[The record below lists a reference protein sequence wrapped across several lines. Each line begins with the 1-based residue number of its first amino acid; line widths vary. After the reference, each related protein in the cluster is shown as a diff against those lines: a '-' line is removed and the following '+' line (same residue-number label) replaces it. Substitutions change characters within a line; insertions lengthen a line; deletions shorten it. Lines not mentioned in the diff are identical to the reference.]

1 MGSFRLIRAGSR
13 ERPPRREVISC
24 PTYSLRA
31 WSRIKPTSNFPKKS
45 RKVSSSYPFEFRYNN
60 SSSSFMRFNRM
71 VINEVNGYCCR
82 EKLSRGKER
91 SFSFRSQIATKYRD
105 EKRREGFLISKIGI
119 RSSVVRGE
127 TRDTSHDSARNFSVI
142 I

>member
-1 MGSFRLIRAGSR
+1 
-13 ERPPRREVISC
+13 
-24 PTYSLRA
+24 
-31 WSRIKPTSNFPKKS
+31 
-45 RKVSSSYPFEFRYNN
+45 
-60 SSSSFMRFNRM
+60 MRFNRM

-119 RSSVVRGE
+119 RSNE
-127 TRDTSHDSARNFSVI
+127 TRDTSHDSARNFSVVI
-142 I
+142 